1 MMRISVSATKTP
13 SDPGFTLVE
22 MLVVLTILSI
32 IAGLAGAF
40 LSRSPSASTVRAELS
55 AVTALATDIR
65 QQALATGET
74 RMLTA
79 EAGSLAL
86 PSTRGKLQSVGVSI
100 RSLLPDTKADAI
112 SFYPDGS
119 SSGGLIAL
127 ADHPSAA
134 VEVDWLTG
142 HAHVAND

>member
-1 MMRISVSATKTP
+1 LI
-13 SDPGFTLVE
+13 E

-40 LSRSPSASTVRAELS
+40 LSRSPSASTVRAELG
-55 AVTALATDIR
+55 AVAALATDIR
-65 QQALATGET
+65 QQALTTGET
-74 RMLTA
+74 RMLAA
-79 EAGSLAL
+79 EAGTLAL
-86 PSTRGKLQSVGVSI
+86 PSMRGATRTVGVAI
-100 RSLLPDTKADAI
+100 RTMLPNARADAI
-112 SFYPDGS
+112 IFYPDGS

-134 VEVDWLTG
+134 VEIDWLTG